1 MKQNK
6 DIKDKIIRIVLLAL
20 YLLAFIVV
28 LASCQTKASL
38 ERRICRSLKEKYGM
52 DFACESVGVYG
63 GEAFFVCYPVDDPT
77 LHFDGDANSETGGV
91 GEDTFIGAI
100 FAKND
105 AALMT
110 EALSA
115 ELGEVYVFG
124 IPMHHGLSNANQ
136 VIQRDNYSLKE
147 LERETSMSPNLKFI
161 IFINTTDELFTDNS
175 GHDYDSISYAVDTL
189 VKYYEN
195 NYDYRICVDM
205 QIYYV
210 NNLELDY
217 VKDYFK
223 TNLSTGR
230 EFVAELNYQNCI
242 SLQMGPEDNGYYYDT
257 LRLTRDEYINERELR
272 K

>member
-20 YLLAFIVV
+20 CFLAFIVV
-28 LASCQTKASL
+28 LASCHTKASL
-38 ERRICRSLKEKYGM
+38 ERRICKSLKEKYGM

-63 GEAFFVCYPVDDPT
+63 GAAFFVCYPEDDPT
-77 LHFDGDANSETGGV
+77 LLFDGDANSETGGV

-115 ELGEVYVFG
+115 ELGEAYVFG
-124 IPMHHGLSNANQ
+124 IPMHHGHSNANQ
-136 VIQRDNYSLKE
+136 VIASEDYTLKE
-147 LERETSMSPNLKFI
+147 LRKKTSMSPNLKFY
-161 IFINTTDELFTDNS
+161 IFLNTTDESYIDDP
-175 GHDYDSISYAVDTL
+175 GRDYDSIAHAVDVLT
-189 VKYYEN
+189 KYYEE
-195 NYDYRICVDM
+195 NYDKGICIDM
-205 QIYYV
+205 YIYYV

-223 TNLSTGR
+223 TNLSTGM
-230 EFVAELNYQNCI
+230 EFHAELNYQNCI
-242 SLQMGPEDNGYYYDT
+242 SLQMGPEDIGYYYDT
-257 LRLTRDEYINERELR
+257 LRLTREEYINERENGR
-272 K
+272 

>member
-1 MKQNK
+1 MIENK
-6 DIKDKIIRIVLLAL
+6 DIKDKIIKKLLLAL
-20 YLLAFIVV
+20 CLLAFIVV

-38 ERRICRSLKEKYGM
+38 ERRICKSLKEKYGM

-63 GEAFFVCYPVDDPT
+63 GEAFFVCYPIDDPT

-124 IPMHHGLSNANQ
+124 IPMHHGHSNANQ
-136 VIQRDNYSLKE
+136 VIASEEYTLKE
-147 LERETSMSPNLKFI
+147 LRKETSMSPNLKFL
-161 IFINTTDELFTDNS
+161 IFLNTTDESYIDDP
-175 GHDYDSISYAVDTL
+175 GRDYDSIAHAVEVLT
-189 VKYYEN
+189 KYYEE
-195 NYDYRICVDM
+195 NYDKGICIDM
-205 QIYYV
+205 YIYYV

-223 TNLSTGR
+223 TNLSTGM
-230 EFVAELNYQNCI
+230 EFDAELNYQNCI
-242 SLQMGPEDNGYYYDT
+242 SLQMGPENNGYYYDT
-257 LRLTRDEYINERELR
+257 LRLTRDEYINEREMR